1 MSFPTLTPE
10 SSASAVVLPVTGT
23 FGTDGGNVTGSLPF
37 GIYNSENDFITGAVA
52 QVAYTYKRLG
62 GDILDLEITEHN
74 VYSDYEA
81 AVLEYSYII
90 NTHQAKNVLSD
101 ILGTATGTFDHN
113 GELKTSDFKSSLS
126 GTGVALRYPRFEFA
140 YARRVADGVAFEA
153 GVGGN
158 VPVYSASFAT
168 VSGQQDYDLQ
178 ALLVTASDG
187 GTDPAT
193 GNTPAFAGLI
203 GDANSNTKVDVR
215 KVYYKTPNA
224 MWRFYGYYGGL
235 NTVGNLSN
243 YGQWTDDST
252 FEVLPSWQNKAQAMA
267 FEDAIWTRNSHF
279 SYELRN
285 NMLRIFPPPV
295 AGGISPKHMWFEF
308 TIPGTPYTTG
318 STTMGIDGVNNLNTA
333 PFENIP
339 FKNINSVGKQ
349 WIRRYALALS
359 KETLGQVRSKF
370 GNSIPIPGESLSL
383 NGSDLL
389 GQAKEEQEALR
400 TELKELLD
408 QLTYLKMSED
418 DRNLAENVN
427 NVQKAIPMKIFV
439 G

>member
-23 FGTDGGNVTGSLPF
+23 FGTAGGNVTGSLPF
-37 GIYNSENDFITGAVA
+37 GIYNGENDFITGAVA

-62 GDILDLEITEHN
+62 GDVLDLEITEHN

-81 AVLEYSYII
+81 AVLEYSYIV

-101 ILGTATGTFDHN
+101 LLGTTTGTFDHN
-113 GELKTSDFKSSLS
+113 GELKDNAMLS
-126 GTGVALRYPRFEFA
+126 GAAGIALRYPRFEFS
-140 YARRVADGVAFEA
+140 YAKRVADGVGLDA

-158 VPVYSASFAT
+158 MDIYSASFAT
-168 VSGQQDYDLQ
+168 VAQQQDYDLQ
-178 ALLVTASDG
+178 AILVTAAGSGKDASGGNISWPASAVSGSDG
-187 GTDPAT
+187 T
-193 GNTPAFAGLI
+193 NI
-203 GDANSNTKVDVR
+203 KVDIR
-215 KVYYKTPNA
+215 KVYYKTPHA

-243 YGQWTDDST
+243 YGQFSDDST
-252 FEVLPSWQNKAQAMA
+252 FEVLPAWQNKAQAMA

-285 NMLRIFPPPV
+285 NKLRIFPSPQ
-295 AGGISPKHMWFEF
+295 GGGLSPDYMWFEF
-308 TIPGTPYTTG
+308 SIPRNPYEIGTTK
-318 STTMGIDGVNNLNTA
+318 MGIDGVNNLNTA

-339 FKNINSVGKQ
+339 YANINSIGKQ

-370 GNSIPIPGESLSL
+370 GNSIPIPGENLSL
-383 NGSDLL
+383 NGGDLL
-389 GQAKEEQEALR
+389 SQAKEEQDKLR

-408 QLTYLKMSED
+408 QLTYTKMAED
-418 DRNLAENVN
+418 DKNLAESVVG
-427 NVQKAIPMKIFV
+427 VQKAVPLKIFV